1 MRGRGSPRGTES
13 GHSVT
18 IQRCSARE
26 LRRVFG
32 QNRGVAAVQGGKGGL
47 WWQQSQRRRVL
58 GSAAVGL
65 LVGLALAWVAPWQL
79 AVLAGWDLVAVLVL
93 SRVWFRVGRFSAD
106 QTKQFATRE
115 DDSRASAEL
124 LLVAASVA
132 SLGGAAFGLLKAHES
147 GPTLQALL
155 TVESVLTVALSWAV
169 VHTVFALRYA
179 HEYYTTTLSG
189 AIDFKSGKYEP
200 DYGDFAYVAFT
211 VGMTFQVSDT
221 DIGSRLIRRTV
232 LRHAL
237 VSYLFG
243 AIIVALMVNVIAT
256 LLNQ

>member
-1 MRGRGSPRGTES
+1 MQQCCATD
-13 GHSVT
+13 
-18 IQRCSARE
+18 
-26 LRRVFG
+26 LRRVFDH
-32 QNRGVAAVQGGKGGL
+32 NRGVAAVGGGKAGL
-47 WWQQSQRRRVL
+47 WWRQSQRRRVL
-58 GSAAVGL
+58 GSASVGL
-65 LVGLALAWVAPWQL
+65 LVGVALAWVAPWQL

-106 QTKQFATRE
+106 QTKEFATRE
-115 DDSRASAEL
+115 DNSRASAEL
-124 LLVAASVA
+124 LLVTASVA
-132 SLGGAAFGLLKAHES
+132 ALGGVAFGLVKAHES
-147 GPTLQALL
+147 GPTLEALL
-155 TVESVLTVALSWAV
+155 TVESVLTIALSWAV

-179 HEYYTTTLSG
+179 HEYYTTTRSG
-189 AIDFKSGKYEP
+189 GIDFKSGEYEP

-243 AIIVALMVNVIAT
+243 AIIVAVMVNVIAT
-256 LLNQ
+256 LLRR

>member
-1 MRGRGSPRGTES
+1 MPANKPGRE
-13 GHSVT
+13 
-18 IQRCSARE
+18 
-26 LRRVFG
+26 
-32 QNRGVAAVQGGKGGL
+32 GL

-65 LVGLALAWVAPWQL
+65 LVGLAVASVAPWQL
-79 AVLAGWDLVAVLVL
+79 AVLAGWDIAAVLVL

-106 QTKQFATRE
+106 QTRQFATRE
-115 DDSRASAEL
+115 DNSRASAEL

-132 SLGGAAFGLLKAHES
+132 SLGGAAFALLKAHQS
-147 GPTLQALL
+147 GPTLKALL
-155 TVESVLTVALSWAV
+155 TGASVLTVALSWGV

-179 HEYYTTTLSG
+179 HEYYTTTGSG
-189 AIDFKSGKYEP
+189 GIDFKSGKYEP

-256 LLNQ
+256 LLNR

>member
-1 MRGRGSPRGTES
+1 
-13 GHSVT
+13 
-18 IQRCSARE
+18 
-26 LRRVFG
+26 
-32 QNRGVAAVQGGKGGL
+32 L

-65 LVGLALAWVAPWQL
+65 LVGLALAWVASWQL
-79 AVLAGWDLVAVLVL
+79 AALAGWDVTAVLVL

-106 QTKQFATRE
+106 QTKELATRE

-124 LLVAASVA
+124 LLIAASVA
-132 SLGGAAFGLLKAHES
+132 SLGGAAFALLKANQS
-147 GPTLQALL
+147 GPTLKTLL
-155 TVESVLTVALSWAV
+155 TAASVLTVALSWAV

-179 HEYYTTTLSG
+179 HEYYTSTRPG
-189 AIDFKSGKYEP
+189 GIDFKSGRYEP
-200 DYGDFAYVAFT
+200 DYADFAYVAFT

-237 VSYLFG
+237 ISYLFG
-243 AIIVALMVNVIAT
+243 AIIVALMVNVIAG
-256 LLNQ
+256 LLNR

>member
-1 MRGRGSPRGTES
+1 MT
-13 GHSVT
+13 T
-18 IQRCSARE
+18 
-26 LRRVFG
+26 
-32 QNRGVAAVQGGKGGL
+32 VQGGNRGP
-47 WWQQSQRRRVL
+47 WWQQSGRRRVL
-58 GSAAVGL
+58 SSAAVGL
-65 LVGLALAWVAPWQL
+65 LAGAALAWVAPWQL
-79 AVLAGWDLVAVLVL
+79 AVLAGWDVAAVLVL
-93 SRVWFRVGRFSAD
+93 TRVWFRVARFSCD
-106 QTKQFATRE
+106 ETKEFATRE
-115 DDSRASAEL
+115 DNSRASAEL

-132 SLGGAAFGLLKAHES
+132 SLGGAAFGLLKAHQS
-147 GPTLQALL
+147 GPTLQAVL
-155 TVESVLTVALSWAV
+155 TAGSVLTVALSWAV

-179 HEYYTTTLSG
+179 HEYYTPTLPG
-189 AIDFKSGKYEP
+189 AIDFKSGDYEP

-237 VSYLFG
+237 ISYLFG

>member
-1 MRGRGSPRGTES
+1 
-13 GHSVT
+13 
-18 IQRCSARE
+18 
-26 LRRVFG
+26 
-32 QNRGVAAVQGGKGGL
+32 L
-47 WWQQSQRRRVL
+47 WWRQSQRRRVL

-65 LVGLALAWVAPWQL
+65 LVGLALAWVVPWQL

-106 QTKQFATRE
+106 QTKEFATRE

-132 SLGGAAFGLLKAHES
+132 SLGGAAFGLLKAHQS

-155 TVESVLTVALSWAV
+155 TVGSVLTVALSWAV
-169 VHTVFALRYA
+169 VHTVFSLRYA
-179 HEYYTTTLSG
+179 HEYYATTLSD

-221 DIGSRLIRRTV
+221 DIASRLIRRTV

-243 AIIVALMVNVIAT
+243 AIIVALMVNVVAT
-256 LLNQ
+256 LLNH